1 MKVTWSELVV
11 GATLAALAYRQGSW
25 VTDATETEAS
35 WRDRLPE
42 RIFAE
47 LSRVTQVETYQNS
60 GVDAFSCR
68 QSIQHHVER
77 DPAVTRWVVVRGT
90 DRPWDWVRDL
100 RIRKV
105 AGPFGREGEFVH
117 ATWIDDAARL
127 WSHMKLGAVCRSAAK
142 HGERIAF
149 VGHSLGGATAV
160 MLAALARQDDVSVHL
175 VMPIS
180 CPRVGSDAFVRTFER
195 KIGPSRIFR
204 FTRCRDAVCRVPMRR
219 CGWRHVGVNHYFDR
233 FGEYHR
239 DPSRGY
245 MAWDR
250 ATQKLVELTD
260 MTACNNSAWE
270 HHSMAGMKTLISAHA
285 GRIAK

>member
-1 MKVTWSELVV
+1 
-11 GATLAALAYRQGSW
+11 
-25 VTDATETEAS
+25 
-35 WRDRLPE
+35 
-42 RIFAE
+42 
-47 LSRVTQVETYQNS
+47 
-60 GVDAFSCR
+60 
-68 QSIQHHVER
+68 
-77 DPAVTRWVVVRGT
+77 
-90 DRPWDWVRDL
+90 
-100 RIRKV
+100 
-105 AGPFGREGEFVH
+105 
-117 ATWIDDAARL
+117 
-127 WSHMKLGAVCRSAAK
+127 MKLGAVCRSAAK

-233 FGEYHR
+233 FGEYHH

-250 ATQKLVELTD
+250 ATQKLAELTD